1 MPQSH
6 VPFEKIYEEAHYWM
20 NEIADR
26 MGHPEKQHAYHALR
40 GVLFALR
47 DRLPQSEVFQLSSHL
62 PTMIRGIYFEGYS
75 PSGKPTKMN
84 RDEFV
89 QCVAE
94 ELQKVNGGN
103 PLDAIEAVI
112 ATMDDRLG
120 DEPMSHVLN
129 VLPKDLQ
136 QLLEPAR
143 TRG

>member
-1 MPQSH
+1 MPQGR
-6 VPFEKIYEEAHYWM
+6 VPFDKIYEEANSWT

-26 MGHPEKQHAYHALR
+26 MGHPDKQHAYHALR

-47 DRLPQSEVFQLSSHL
+47 DRLPLPEVFQLSSHL
-62 PTMIRGIYFEGYS
+62 PTMIRGMFFEGYV
-75 PSGKPTKMN
+75 PAGKPEKMS

-103 PLDAIEAVI
+103 PLVAIEAVVS
-112 ATMDDRLG
+112 AMDERLG
-120 DEPMSHVLN
+120 EQPMSHVLH
-129 VLPKDLQ
+129 VLPRDLQ

-143 TRG
+143 SRG